1 MCVSP
6 AIKPLTRLFSF
17 PQEDWSEA
25 MEHSELL
32 RDNYYEK
39 KGHYKVAV
47 DEEAGEAVLHDGE
60 AEKTVTSPKVLSP
73 KEKKGKK

>member
-1 MCVSP
+1 
-6 AIKPLTRLFSF
+6 
-17 PQEDWSEA
+17 